1 MFKLILFK
9 ELREIVGSAKF
20 AATFGICSILIVLS
34 FFTGIK
40 NYQSAMEEYE
50 GSWAAEL
57 RKYEKRTDW
66 KDVSS
71 VQIFLTP
78 KPLSSLIMGVSN
90 DIGRAASVDG
100 RNKPA
105 LHDSIYSEQ
114 PVFAVFRFLDLEFVF
129 QIILS
134 LFAILFAFDAVNGE
148 KERGTLRLSFANAV
162 PRAVYI
168 LGKLVGSFLALAL
181 PLLIPILIGILLL
194 PLMGLHLSGDEWIR
208 LCLFILCGFLYL
220 GVFLTLSVF
229 ISCLTKH
236 SSSSFLFL
244 LVIWVCSVLIIPRA
258 SVLIAGNMIEVPS
271 TAEINIKL
279 SQLSRQNSRDM
290 SQKLRDFIKKL
301 TSEQMQNQDN
311 SRETTER
318 RQKELN
324 EFLQKVN
331 DENDKKIEDLR
342 SRLSEERRNKQI
354 NQEKLAFGIAR
365 ISPTA
370 VFTLA
375 ATTISGTSLELK
387 NHFHDRAA
395 SYSDSFAEF
404 KREKT
409 GENAGGQRIIIR
421 LSTDEEKEKKPPEPI
436 DPREIPEFTY
446 QSPELSNIMQAALP
460 DFAILMLFNLIFF
473 CGAFIAFLRYDL
485 R

>member
-1 MFKLILFK
+1 MFKLILYK
-9 ELREIVGSAKF
+9 ELREIIGSAKF
-20 AATFGICSILIVLS
+20 AATFGVCSILIILS

-40 NYQSAMEEYE
+40 NHQSAMQEYE
-50 GSWAAEL
+50 ASWAAEL

-78 KPLSSLIMGVSN
+78 SPLASLIMGVSN
-90 DIGRAASVDG
+90 DIGRAASVTG
-100 RNKPA
+100 RNKPP

-162 PRAVYI
+162 PRASYI
-168 LGKLVGSFLALAL
+168 LGKLIGSFLALAL
-181 PLLIPILIGILLL
+181 PLLIPVLIGLLLL
-194 PLMGLHLSGDEWIR
+194 PLMGIHLTSDEWIR
-208 LCLFILCGFLYL
+208 LGLFIMCGLLYL

-258 SVLIAGNMIEVPS
+258 SVLIAGNMVEVPS
-271 TAEINIKL
+271 TAEISIKV

-290 SQKLRDFIKKL
+290 NQKLRDFLKEL
-301 TSEQMQNQDN
+301 TSEQMQSQDN
-311 SRETTER
+311 SKEAMER
-318 RQKELN
+318 RQNKLN

-331 DENDKKIEDLR
+331 DENNEKVENLR
-342 SRLSEERRNKQI
+342 NRLSEERLNKQI

-387 NHFHDRAA
+387 NHFQERAA
-395 SYSDSFAEF
+395 AYSESFAEF
-404 KREKT
+404 IRGKT
-409 GENAGGQRIIIR
+409 GENIGGQRIIIK
-421 LSTDEEKEKKPPEPI
+421 LTADEEKEKKPPEPI
-436 DPREIPEFTY
+436 NPREIPEFTY
-446 QSPELSNIMQAALP
+446 QSPELSNILQDSLP
-460 DFAILMLFNLIFF
+460 DIAILILFNLVFF